1 MILSIGLDAL
11 KNDLALSA
19 DEQLC
24 IAVELYK
31 GIMQGGKQI
40 KQDEEYLFDVFRKI
54 LSRDISLAGW
64 IQYADD
70 IKKYL
75 GITHSVDDFS
85 RLYDE
90 IIRPCAAFLEP
101 GCSNEERYEA
111 YQMLLSKIKGFKT
124 IYAEKVAAA
133 IRREQKQ
140 IEEGIRLRITIIN
153 RDHMIS
159 DGYVYFQI
167 ENIGNCTASLRD
179 GSIHI

>member
-1 MILSIGLDAL
+1 MERLQAGISLLVNDRHEGKKKGSSKKHQLILSIGLDAL

-24 IAVELYK
+24 IAAELFK

-75 GITHSVDDFS
+75 GITHSVMIFQDSMMRSFVHAQLFLNQDARMRSGMRHIKRYYRKS
-85 RLYDE
+85 RDS
-90 IIRPCAAFLEP
+90 RPFMP
-101 GCSNEERYEA
+101 
-111 YQMLLSKIKGFKT
+111 KK
-124 IYAEKVAAA
+124 
-133 IRREQKQ
+133 
-140 IEEGIRLRITIIN
+140 
-153 RDHMIS
+153 
-159 DGYVYFQI
+159 
-167 ENIGNCTASLRD
+167 
-179 GSIHI
+179 